1 MLIFVAMLSLRK
13 IALGALAALSFLACQ
28 KDVLPYGNTVGN
40 PAVERDVSPGL
51 GYQKVMILY
60 SEGYND
66 LVGNLALNIE
76 QFCQG
81 DIPYF
86 NERNVVLVYSHA
98 AERRGDYTT
107 KTAPALYRLYTR
119 GGVVCKDTLATFDLL
134 ANTMTPDF
142 MRSVMETAR
151 RSFPSNHYGLVITSH
166 GNGGY
171 RVIIQEKISI

>member
-1 MLIFVAMLSLRK
+1 M
-13 IALGALAALSFLACQ
+13 
-28 KDVLPYGNTVGN
+28 PYDREPV
-40 PAVERDVSPGL
+40 PGL
-51 GYQKVMILY
+51 GYQKVLILY

-107 KTAPALYRLYTR
+107 KTAPGCTPAEALCAR
-119 GGVVCKDTLATFDLL
+119 TLLPPSTFLPIL
-134 ANTMTPDF
+134 
-142 MRSVMETAR
+142 
-151 RSFPSNHYGLVITSH
+151 
-166 GNGGY
+166 
-171 RVIIQEKISI
+171 